1 MSYADIT
8 FADRNRVKRWL
19 QRRRLD
25 CAVALCRRHAGA
37 VATAWDF
44 GAGNGELC
52 KRLAAAH
59 PLARIICHEPAPQL
73 LAQARDNLAGVPG
86 IEFSSVAPG
95 RHAGTVDVV
104 FCLEVFEH
112 LPPPETA
119 QALQAIGDLLR
130 PGGLLVVGVPVEVGV
145 PALYKGLFR
154 MARRWGAFDAHP
166 ANILSAFAGRPPRS
180 RPVSQ
185 IADGLRFH
193 FAHMGFDHRA
203 FRHVLGQAFAV
214 RTVRASPFAWLG
226 SLLMPE
232 VYFVA
237 HKALA

>member
-1 MSYADIT
+1 MAYADIT
-8 FADRNRVKRWL
+8 FADRNCVKRWL
-19 QRRRLD
+19 QWRRLD
-25 CAVALCRRHAGA
+25 CALALGRLHAGTI
-37 VATAWDF
+37 ATAWDF

-52 KRLAAAH
+52 KRLAVAH
-59 PLARIICHEPAPQL
+59 PATRIICHEPAPQL

-95 RHAGTVDVV
+95 RYAGVVDVV

-119 QALQAIGDLLR
+119 QALQAIRDLLR

-145 PALYKGLFR
+145 PALYKGCFR
-154 MARRWGAFDAHP
+154 MVRRWGAFDARP
-166 ANILSAFAGRPPRS
+166 VNILSAFAGCPPRP

-185 IADGLRFH
+185 IADGMRFH
-193 FAHMGFDHRA
+193 FAHMGFDHRV
-203 FRHVLGQAFAV
+203 FRRVLGQAFAV
-214 RTVRASPFAWLG
+214 RSVRASPFAWLG
-226 SLLMPE
+226 SRLMPE

-237 HKALA
+237 QKGP